1 MRQPASPGRR
11 RIALGAMHLG
21 LVALLLLADARAQS
35 SVLPDAR
42 AAEAQIKAAFI
53 CKFGNYIEWPGREKG
68 GSDAP
73 FVIAAIASDAVA
85 EELTHAAAGRTVNGR
100 PIVVRKL
107 ARGDPVD
114 DVAILFVARTHSAA
128 LADTLAS
135 IRGRPILTI
144 TEADDTSTAG
154 SMVNFVVVDDRVRF
168 DIALQPAERSSLKIS
183 GRLLTL
189 ARKVTGAPS

>member
-1 MRQPASPGRR
+1 MRAVRPDMRR
-11 RIALGAMHLG
+11 YALQAAHL
-21 LVALLLLADARAQS
+21 LVLALLLFVEARAQS
-35 SVLPDAR
+35 SVLPDSTG
-42 AAEAQIKAAFI
+42 EAQIKAAFI
-53 CKFGNYIEWPGREKG
+53 CKFGNYVEWPAGDKK
-68 GSDAP
+68 SADAP
-73 FVIAAIASDAVA
+73 FVIGAMTSDAVVS
-85 EELTHAAAGRTVNGR
+85 ELTRAAAGRTVNGR

-114 DVAILFVARTHSAA
+114 DLGIIFVARTHSAA

-144 TEADDTSTAG
+144 TESEGADAAG

-168 DIALQPAERSSLKIS
+168 DIALQPAEHSSLKIS